1 MPSNF
6 ITGRGQQLIINTT
19 SGNKIS
25 STARAA
31 GTVNSTFVSTPVSR
45 PSTFDGG
52 SNEGITNA
60 LIEGSGPV
68 GNSVGYVVGTGV
80 ASADAVRKNIELS
93 ITPQMT
99 YDPTHDKFFDRQQ
112 VLGASGI
119 RHLVN
124 GTLVGPT
131 GAAITT
137 PGSATGDFRRGGVSI
152 DGSIKPF
159 GTSYSYYSKVGIVDR
174 EITLP

>member
-6 ITGRGQQLIINTT
+6 ITGNGQQLVINTS
-19 SGNKIS
+19 SGNRN
-25 STARAA
+25 RAVAKA
-31 GTVNSTFVSTPVSR
+31 GGGTTNTNFIATEITR

-52 SNEGITNA
+52 SNDGISNT

-68 GNSVGYVVGTGV
+68 GNSIGYILGTGV

-93 ITPQMT
+93 LTPAMT
-99 YDPTHDKFFDRQQ
+99 YDPVHDKYSDRMQ
-112 VLGASGI
+112 VLGASGL

-124 GTLVGPT
+124 GTLVNAT
-131 GAAITT
+131 GASVTT

-152 DGSIKPF
+152 DGAIQPF
-159 GTSYSYYSKVGIVDR
+159 GTTKSFYTRVGITNK
-174 EITLP
+174 ELTL